1 MIPCCWNWEM
11 VSWIASV
18 GDRSKRSWFSKSV
31 SSNVSCDI
39 LWFDILRLTVS
50 LVLNVFEC
58 MRVCMYVCMYVG
70 FEEEL
75 IMLFTSTA
83 FIDNDAVADCLLL
96 LLLLVCRA
104 RVASLLVGDLRRASE
119 EEHFFKNI

>member
-1 MIPCCWNWEM
+1 M

-58 MRVCMYVCMYVG
+58 MRVCLYVCMYACMYICGV
-70 FEEEL
+70 
-75 IMLFTSTA
+75 
-83 FIDNDAVADCLLL
+83 
-96 LLLLVCRA
+96 
-104 RVASLLVGDLRRASE
+104 
-119 EEHFFKNI
+119 